1 MTDVIP
7 STSAPNA
14 DDIVK
19 TDAAQADDRPVLAA
33 DVDIFENEHEYRVL
47 ADLPGVAQEDVE
59 LELDKGQLVLLA
71 KRRLAREG
79 KALAAERRDG
89 DFRRVFRIPDQVDAA
104 RVEASFEHGVLDVR
118 LPKSEGSKP
127 RRIAIKAVA

>member
-1 MTDVIP
+1 MTDMTQ
-7 STSAPNA
+7 STSAPA
-14 DDIVK
+14 PSDRSE
-19 TDAAQADDRPVLAA
+19 TAAVQPDDRPVLATA
-33 DVDIFENEHEYRVL
+33 VDIFENEHEYRVL
-47 ADLPGVAQEDVE
+47 ADLPGVAQQDVE

-104 RVEASFEHGVLDVR
+104 GVEASFEHGVLDVR

-127 RRIAIKAVA
+127 RRIAVKAVA